1 MQEPVIDMCDRGH
14 KYYKEGS
21 ARIRCPYCLADFR
34 DAFSVVTDDVDALA
48 SATNAVIGE
57 HYKSVARFHDT
68 DVLSQPQVD
77 AYIVSAVVMALRILI
92 SRRDL

>member
-1 MQEPVIDMCDRGH
+1 MNEPIIDMCDRGH

-21 ARIRCPYCLADFR
+21 ARSRCPHCLADFR
-34 DAFSVVTDDVDALA
+34 DAFNAATDNVDMLA
-48 SATNAVIGE
+48 ATANAVIGE

-77 AYIVSAVVMALRILI
+77 AYIVSAVVAALKSLI
-92 SRRDL
+92 SRHE